1 MREFA
6 LIYLL
11 IEKIGVETPD
21 PNWRPLVG
29 ILLHGLVHMLEEC
42 GFPITSLIVFLIYSF
57 LLLLLLQSI
66 KLTLLY

>member
-1 MREFA
+1 MCEFA

-11 IEKIGVETPD
+11 IEKIRVETPD
-21 PNWRPLVG
+21 SYGRPLVG
-29 ILLHGLVHMLEEC
+29 ILLHGLVHMLEKC
-42 GFPITSLIVFLIYSF
+42 GFPITSLIVLIYSV